1 MEQDPR
7 HPADFRS
14 TTCILNAYEI
24 VTLLVFFSLSNNTS
38 DRSQPK
44 RQWRETGKN
53 RTQSKRRRKN
63 KNRTRTD
70 QSRKRHR
77 ERTEVGLVCRL
88 KAREG
93 YNGRWPEGIVMHAGK
108 EDLKTN
114 KNSRFQRKINQGREQ
129 REPRS
134 RASLHVVHRAKKI
147 CPCRYCKINKEII
160 APNHPVCH
168 SEFDIPIISIFCCK
182 ISPRFYYC

>member
-7 HPADFRS
+7 HPADLRS

-114 KNSRFQRKINQGREQ
+114 KNSRFQRKINREGSSAN
-129 REPRS
+129 RE
-134 RASLHVVHRAKKI
+134 AGHRFMLSPSQENM
-147 CPCRYCKINKEII
+147 PCRYCKINKEII